1 MKKFDMKKFDIDIA
15 PDIMY
20 LLPHIL
26 DFLNYIYEDALKK
39 IKLEAVSI
47 IR

>member
-1 MKKFDMKKFDIDIA
+1 
-15 PDIMY
+15 MY
-20 LLPHIL
+20 LLTHIP
-26 DFLNYIYEDALKK
+26 DFLNYIYEDGLKK